1 MTNELGSRQ
10 RDLSTLSV
18 TKRAN
23 RHWHAVI
30 SIQLLVI
37 TAWVWGSRCTALI
50 HPFAS
55 EPSGSG
61 WSYCSPFH
69 RRVFWK
75 TSAGLTAQQQWSL
88 KYYLSADS
96 HTKSVRWPAPLRSS
110 ALKEQHG
117 WSRLYKDVLSPVR
130 FWMWSLSGTQDGH
143 DCCLVPGH
151 SARWGN
157 FRGWFMFFL
166 WRHDHLG
173 VA

>member
-23 RHWHAVI
+23 RHWHVVI
-30 SIQLLVI
+30 SIQLLLI

-96 HTKSVRWPAPLRSS
+96 HTKSVLWPAPLRSS

-130 FWMWSLSGTQDGH
+130 FWMWSLSGAQDGH

-151 SARWGN
+151 SACWGN